1 MTTIEAYS
9 YHGHVEISKESWDVL
24 RSSISSVKIAFKHG
38 MFLVAY
44 DDVAVIDRGTSLE
57 RLALENQDQ

>member
-9 YHGHVEISKESWDVL
+9 NHGHVEISKESWDVL

-44 DDVAVIDRGTSLE
+44 DASLS
-57 RLALENQDQ
+57 LTGGPH